1 MRLDGTK
8 GPLAVNPYSFAA
20 EIDIFERS
28 RKAYVDSTQQDL
40 KFYSVSEVAK
50 ILKVHK
56 NLVYEAIRRGHLSAI
71 RLNGRFSSYRI
82 EAGDLAE
89 FAARSKAVPYRGV
102 EDLHRDLGQREE
114 TAARLEARFGAANG

>member
-1 MRLDGTK
+1 M
-8 GPLAVNPYSFAA
+8 NPYSFAA
-20 EIDIFERS
+20 EIDIFDRS

-40 KFYSVSEVAK
+40 KFYSVSEVAN

-89 FAARSKAVPYRGV
+89 FAAQSKAVPYRGV

-114 TAARLEARFGAANG
+114 TAARLVARFGAANG